1 MLKFSKTNKSDLLDE
16 RLMGEGGGGTSPLC
30 SPLDPSLFL
39 CMTSTASSVGTLVN
53 SEVTSKLTRA
63 SSAST
68 RSSFTTPVKCLEF
81 RTCEVVLPARGEIT
95 DAMYLES
102 LYEGAPMH
110 ETMGLWL
117 VYLGQSIY
125 PRGAAQGKGSLV
137 HPEDPYQ
144 QQTQPR
150 RGV

>member
-1 MLKFSKTNKSDLLDE
+1 
-16 RLMGEGGGGTSPLC
+16 
-30 SPLDPSLFL
+30 
-39 CMTSTASSVGTLVN
+39 MTSTASSVGTLVN

-110 ETMGLWL
+110 ETMGLSGVCMRNL
-117 VYLGQSIY
+117 EEC
-125 PRGAAQGKGSLV
+125 PAAQRQHEEGA
-137 HPEDPYQ
+137 PEGLEGAQEP
-144 QQTQPR
+144 
-150 RGV
+150 GG